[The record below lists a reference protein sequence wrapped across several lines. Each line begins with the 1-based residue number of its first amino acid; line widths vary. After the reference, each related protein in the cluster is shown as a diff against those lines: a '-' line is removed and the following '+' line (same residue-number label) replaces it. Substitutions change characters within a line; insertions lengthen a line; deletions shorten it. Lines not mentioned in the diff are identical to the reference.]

1 MCCCKFVSDDS
12 KTIAIAISM
21 VRFRIPLN
29 APVHKEQMS
38 FVYPA
43 IAFAYAVYH
52 DSRAIHW
59 CHEFFSPLVSSIS
72 DTITSIPWSVF
83 GEAIA
88 TKIRVVTSNP
98 GFAPWLLAIVS
109 LLVYMFPS
117 RNAREAGGILV
128 VSRAVFLLAFILS
141 LLSFGYTSTELLI
154 KPDHL
159 LESPMI
165 KYALRFFFS
174 CFIIFFQIDSQL
186 PSAVSMNEVLEEARR
201 HP

>member
-1 MCCCKFVSDDS
+1 MD
-12 KTIAIAISM
+12 
-21 VRFRIPLN
+21 RFRIPLN
-29 APVHKEQMS
+29 VPVHNEQMS

-43 IAFAYAVYH
+43 IAFAYAVCH

-109 LLVYMFPS
+109 LLVYMTPS
-117 RNAREAGGILV
+117 RNAREAGGVLV
-128 VSRAVFLLAFILS
+128 VSQAVFLLAFILS
-141 LLSFGYTSTELLI
+141 LLSFGYTSTEDFI

-165 KYALRFFFS
+165 KYALRFIFS

-186 PSAVSMNEVLEEARR
+186 PSAVSMNEVLEEASRQL
-201 HP
+201 